1 MVETGEGQSFI
12 KVLSNRSFLVLWF
25 SQLNSQLADR
35 IFVYVLMILAYNL
48 TKSNLG
54 VSVPLLAFGIPSVLF
69 GPLAGVFVD
78 KWNRKAILSI
88 TSLMRGLLILLIV
101 PLIEQS
107 LALIFLVSFLIY
119 TATQFFAPAES
130 ASIPELVKKKDLIVA
145 NSLFMITWMASSV
158 IGFGLGAPLVNYF
171 GNEGTFIFA
180 AALGFG
186 FALALGA
193 AFFVLGAALAFIAA
207 FLALVVIS
215 SSFFLDGFF
224 FFLEVDLS
232 KLFFPIKNLFEL
244 ILHSTYS
251 SE

>member
-101 PLIEQS
+101 
-107 LALIFLVSFLIY
+107 
-119 TATQFFAPAES
+119 
-130 ASIPELVKKKDLIVA
+130 
-145 NSLFMITWMASSV
+145 
-158 IGFGLGAPLVNYF
+158 
-171 GNEGTFIFA
+171 
-180 AALGFG
+180 
-186 FALALGA
+186 
-193 AFFVLGAALAFIAA
+193 
-207 FLALVVIS
+207 
-215 SSFFLDGFF
+215 
-224 FFLEVDLS
+224 
-232 KLFFPIKNLFEL
+232 
-244 ILHSTYS
+244 
-251 SE
+251 